1 MLHVRVGLII
11 GLLAWLLFGSIC
23 TAGDSELKVAAATDD
38 QEKNGLISMVA
49 ARAPYFMIFD
59 KNGHLLETVVN
70 PYTDAESG
78 AGSKTVNFLAEK
90 EVTVIIAG
98 RFGRKMKA
106 ALKGSNITY
115 IEQQGTV
122 IDKVKEV
129 THVK

>member
-1 MLHVRVGLII
+1 MLHVRVVLIN
-11 GLLAWLLFGSIC
+11 GLLVWLLFGSIC
-23 TAGDSELKVAAATDD
+23 AAGESELKVAAAADG
-38 QEKNGLISMVA
+38 QEKTSLISMVA

-90 EVTVIIAG
+90 KVTVIIAG

-106 ALKGSNITY
+106 ALKDTNIKY

-129 THVK
+129 THGK

>member
-1 MLHVRVGLII
+1 MLHVRVVLISGLFS
-11 GLLAWLLFGSIC
+11 WLLFGSIC
-23 TAGDSELKVAAATDD
+23 AAGESELKVAAAADGQKKTS
-38 QEKNGLISMVA
+38 LISMVA

-90 EVTVIIAG
+90 KVTVIIAG
-98 RFGRKMKA
+98 RFGRKMKT

-129 THVK
+129 THAK